1 MKIKQLFSLLGI
13 ALLLMAV
20 FGFSILKN
28 KQRIQFQTQIQFTA
42 PTLFLDDSIVNKLL
56 TQKWDVESLKTKDS
70 LDLNMLENYL
80 ETIPFVERADVYLL
94 PSGTLGVLCTERT
107 PLFKIASNTSSY
119 VDRFGVKF
127 PYVEN
132 SSLLLPVFEGMPS
145 EEQLDEIVQLVEGL
159 NEDGFMSKEVTQIS
173 LENNQ
178 KDYQLRLKTF
188 DFKVILGGSDQLE
201 EKIKKLKVFCAYQ
214 KVQDSLT
221 GYPSINLKFKNQV
234 VALRP

>member
-1 MKIKQLFSLLGI
+1 
-13 ALLLMAV
+13 
-20 FGFSILKN
+20 
-28 KQRIQFQTQIQFTA
+28 
-42 PTLFLDDSIVNKLL
+42 
-56 TQKWDVESLKTKDS
+56 
-70 LDLNMLENYL
+70 MLENYL
-80 ETIPFVERADVYLL
+80 ETIPFVERAEVYLL

-132 SSLLLPVFEGMPS
+132 SSLRLPVFEGMPS

-178 KDYQLRLKTF
+178 KDYQLRLKSF

>member
-1 MKIKQLFSLLGI
+1 
-13 ALLLMAV
+13 
-20 FGFSILKN
+20 
-28 KQRIQFQTQIQFTA
+28 
-42 PTLFLDDSIVNKLL
+42 
-56 TQKWDVESLKTKDS
+56 
-70 LDLNMLENYL
+70 
-80 ETIPFVERADVYLL
+80 
-94 PSGTLGVLCTERT
+94 
-107 PLFKIASNTSSY
+107 
-119 VDRFGVKF
+119 
-127 PYVEN
+127 
-132 SSLLLPVFEGMPS
+132 MPS